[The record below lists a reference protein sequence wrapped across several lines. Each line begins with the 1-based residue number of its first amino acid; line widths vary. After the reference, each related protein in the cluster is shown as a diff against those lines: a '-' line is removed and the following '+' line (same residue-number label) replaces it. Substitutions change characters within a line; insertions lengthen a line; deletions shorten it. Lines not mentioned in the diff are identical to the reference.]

1 MAKSNTKLYDFA
13 RSHLGEGGA
22 RFRRYCGLPSGA
34 AWCAA
39 FVTYIFH
46 ESDYDS
52 LFFNG
57 RKVVYVPTAEAWCF
71 ANLANIPPYLAMAGD
86 IVTFDWNNNGTPDHI
101 GFARERKSDT
111 ELKTIEGNTSG
122 GIVADKTRNAKYIS
136 GVFRPHFTHAWKDGP
151 LEIDGKF
158 EYSSIAMLR
167 KALGLEP
174 KSVLSKTVVKTLQK
188 RVGVAPDGSWGKKTS
203 KAVQKMVGVEAD
215 GYWGI
220 ESTKAL
226 QKWINKQNGYTP
238 SKKTI
243 VDDLIDACKVQA
255 EWSKNAEYAWENH
268 PTKAKT
274 KHKQTCVSYD
284 AVTKQRIGVLK
295 SGEAIWHNHGKVD
308 GANDKMKVTYLS
320 GTLKSNK
327 SKLKR
332 GDTVIIGDKNSMEAG
347 GNSHICTLTGK
358 WDENGNP
365 YVYDNNSAVRVR
377 KGKKPQHT
385 WDGNW
390 KMIARIRLKEG

>member
-1 MAKSNTKLYDFA
+1 MLWHNTGDLII
-13 RSHLGEGGA
+13 
-22 RFRRYCGLPSGA
+22 
-34 AWCAA
+34 
-39 FVTYIFH
+39 V
-46 ESDYDS
+46 
-52 LFFNG
+52 
-57 RKVVYVPTAEAWCF
+57 RK
-71 ANLANIPPYLAMAGD
+71 
-86 IVTFDWNNNGTPDHI
+86 
-101 GFARERKSDT
+101 RKSDT

-122 GIVADKTRNAKYIS
+122 GIVANKTRNAKYIS

-203 KAVQKMVGVEAD
+203 KAVQKMVGTEAD
-215 GYWGI
+215 GYFG
-220 ESTKAL
+220 EKSVKAL

-243 VDDLIDACKVQA
+243 VDDLIDACKEQA

-274 KHKQTCVSYD
+274 KYKQTCVSYD

-308 GANDKMKVTYLS
+308 GANDKMKVTYLT